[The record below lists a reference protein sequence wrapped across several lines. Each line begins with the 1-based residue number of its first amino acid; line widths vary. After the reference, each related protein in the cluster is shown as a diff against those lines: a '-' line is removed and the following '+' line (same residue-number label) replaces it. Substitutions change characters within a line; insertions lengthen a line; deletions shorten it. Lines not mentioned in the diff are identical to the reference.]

1 MFRALFAI
9 GERTNTLPQVMDS
22 IATALEDQTERQAQ
36 RAMTLLTPVLTL
48 VIGGGI
54 AMLVYAVMG
63 ALLTVNDLAF

>member
-1 MFRALFAI
+1 
-9 GERTNTLPQVMDS
+9 MDS